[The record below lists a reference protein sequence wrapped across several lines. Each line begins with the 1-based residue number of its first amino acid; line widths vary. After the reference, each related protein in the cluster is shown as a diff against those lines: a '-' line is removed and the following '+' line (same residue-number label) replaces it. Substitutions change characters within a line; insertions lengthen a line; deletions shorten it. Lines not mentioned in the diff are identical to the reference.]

1 MCVYGPSSC
10 YAIVAAPPPLEPVR
24 PRRKRMA
31 GGESGE
37 VNVPSKSLPFRII
50 RGPLL
55 QFNTIILLTEVLLQV
70 PAVEFE
76 TKNLK

>member
-24 PRRKRMA
+24 ARRRGMD

-37 VNVPSKSLPFRII
+37 VNVPSKSLPFQII

-55 QFNTIILLTEVLLQV
+55 QCNTIVLL
-70 PAVEFE
+70 E
-76 TKNLK
+76 